1 MSDTSVTT
9 AAPAFAGYAIAEL
22 YGHQRIAGFVSEQ
35 KIAGVLFL
43 RVDVPDGATH
53 LYHPSAVFGLH
64 PCDQAAA
71 AAAARVIGEPDPV
84 AVWELARAFADHPLA
99 PALAAAQDGGED
111 DEDDDYGQGGPF

>member
-1 MSDTSVTT
+1 MTDTTVTT
-9 AAPAFAGYAIAEL
+9 AAPAFAGHAIAEL

-71 AAAARVIGEPDPV
+71 EAAARAIGEPEPV
-84 AVWELARAFADHPLA
+84 TSWELARALA
-99 PALAAAQDGGED
+99 AVPIAAALAAAPAGGD
-111 DEDDDYGQGGPF
+111 DEDDDDQGGPF